1 MIPLADNNEEKKPTI
16 LSPMNVFN
24 VWHKAADLRKFSVS
38 FVFHELETFMNLII
52 YVLTWSKF

>member
-1 MIPLADNNEEKKPTI
+1 MIPLADNNEEKKIPTI

-38 FVFHELETFMNLII
+38 FVFHELKTFMNLII
-52 YVLTWSKF
+52 YMY